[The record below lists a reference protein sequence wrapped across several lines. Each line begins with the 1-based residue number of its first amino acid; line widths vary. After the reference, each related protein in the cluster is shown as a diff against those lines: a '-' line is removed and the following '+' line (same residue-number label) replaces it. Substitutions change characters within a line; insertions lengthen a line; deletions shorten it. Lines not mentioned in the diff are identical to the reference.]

1 MHRILAILS
10 TANFIAAGALF
21 LLGFLQ
27 AGMPVETNM
36 PHAGSAE
43 TAMDNS
49 RETERAPP
57 GFRQP
62 PEKDMRG
69 QPQDTV
75 EIEPAANPDPL
86 VQAEDQPR
94 GRAKAAT
101 GTATGAGAGV
111 ATRAG
116 AGSLLVISQSRD
128 VEQMPGR
135 AGQHLDQAGYPE
147 QAGPG
152 GHIQP
157 AGRPGDA
164 SAPGSSGAS
173 GSSGAA
179 NEVPETL
186 AGDSRNIESAE
197 SVPPRAATS
206 NQASIS
212 HAAPREEVF
221 IISEDSY
228 SPGSFRLSGENL
240 RRIDAIAQR
249 AARVDHGIVVEGH
262 TDTVPVASNQRAS
275 YSNNQELSLLR
286 ASVVADRL
294 VARGIDPS
302 RITTRGH
309 GDARPVA
316 SNLTPQGRAQN
327 RRVEVRFVPQRRQ
340 AAAQTPSSTAS
351 APRQAGD

>member
-101 GTATGAGAGV
+101 GAATGV
-111 ATRAG
+111 APGAG

-128 VEQMPGR
+128 VEQMLGR

-157 AGRPGDA
+157 DEPGDA
-164 SAPGSSGAS
+164 SAPDSSGSS

-340 AAAQTPSSTAS
+340 AAAQTPSSTTS
-351 APRQAGD
+351 APRLAGD